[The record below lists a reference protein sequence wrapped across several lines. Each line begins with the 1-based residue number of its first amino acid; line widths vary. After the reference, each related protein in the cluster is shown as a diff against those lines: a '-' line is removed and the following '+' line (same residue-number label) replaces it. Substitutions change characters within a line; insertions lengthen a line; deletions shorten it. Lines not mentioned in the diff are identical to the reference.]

1 MKRASI
7 FLLIIIASFIIW
19 KQTQASYSGIL
30 LKHSSIQSSL
40 QLQSQ
45 EHLGNI
51 ILLPE
56 TDFDKSEAKGIIRR
70 LDHIPPH
77 LLSAVESEEIKVRLF
92 EKKLTDFSST
102 SHLKGVTPRGYTNK
116 STTWDDLPGIG
127 GSKLVLIKIGHSQKG
142 MGHDSINLELHELAH
157 SIDRYIVNEPYS
169 EMAFMQVWKREAPL
183 LFPGRSYFIDYQEE
197 YYAETFAMYYFSSD
211 SRNLLKRKAPST
223 YQYFKSL
230 D

>member
-1 MKRASI
+1 MKRAAI
-7 FLLIIIASFIIW
+7 LLVVVTASFILW
-19 KQTQASYSGIL
+19 KSTQANYSGIL

-40 QLQSQ
+40 QLQSHEQ
-45 EHLGNI
+45 LDNI
-51 ILLPE
+51 VLLPE
-56 TDFDKSEAKGIIRR
+56 KDFDRSEAKGIIER
-70 LDHIPPH
+70 LDHIPGH
-77 LLSAVESEEIKVRLF
+77 LLSAVEKQEIKVRLF

-127 GSKLVLIKIGHSQKG
+127 GSKLVLIKIGHSEKG

-157 SIDRYIVNEPYS
+157 SIDRYVVNDPYS
-169 EMAFMQVWKREAPL
+169 EMAFMQVWKREAHL
-183 LFPGRSYFIDYQEE
+183 LFPGRPYFIDYQEE
-197 YYAETFAMYYFSSD
+197 YFAETFAMYFFSRD

-230 D
+230 N